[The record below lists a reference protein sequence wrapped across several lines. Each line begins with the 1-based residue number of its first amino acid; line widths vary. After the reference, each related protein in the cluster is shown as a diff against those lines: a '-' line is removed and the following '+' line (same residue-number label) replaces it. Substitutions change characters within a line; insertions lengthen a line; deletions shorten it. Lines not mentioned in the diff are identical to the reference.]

1 MLIGIVGCGRIGRR
15 HAAVYAAAGHRV
27 QAVADPIESA
37 RLPFVEAYR
46 ARQYL
51 DPVEMIEGERLDVV
65 SICSPPAIRL
75 EPTLAAARRGC
86 HIFCEKPMALTLKEA
101 EAMWSAARAAG
112 VALGMGFK
120 MRFEGAFA
128 TVRRLLDAGTI
139 GEPEK
144 LVLTYFQPRP
154 TIEWYLEVGP
164 LQNMMVHAI
173 DLAAWYF
180 GRPALRVRAEF
191 HRTFSV
197 QVEDRV
203 ELTLDFGGPRA
214 IITGGYIELLPSIN
228 GRDDICF
235 QLLGSRGYIAG
246 NRSRGLLVI
255 SERGA
260 EFVEAIPGDGFDAE
274 IRAFLGAIPLGPQ
287 EIPVSGLDGLLAQ
300 AVIEASLDSARGEH
314 AVEVPR
320 INVPMT

>member
-15 HAAVYAAAGHRV
+15 HAAIYAAAGHRV
-27 QAVADPIESA
+27 HAVADPFDSA
-37 RLPFVEAYR
+37 RRPFVEEYR
-46 ARQYL
+46 ARQYA
-51 DPVEMIEGERLDVV
+51 DPVEMIEGEQLDVV

-75 EPTLAAARRGC
+75 APALAAARRGC

-101 EAMWSAARAAG
+101 ETMWSAARAAG

-128 TVRRLLDAGTI
+128 TIRRLLDAGAI
-139 GEPEK
+139 GQPEEFI
-144 LVLTYFQPRP
+144 LTYFQPRP
-154 TIEWYLEVGP
+154 AIGWYLEVGA
-164 LQNMMVHAI
+164 LQNMIVHPI
-173 DLAAWYF
+173 DLATWYF
-180 GRPALRVRAEF
+180 GRPALTVRAEL

-197 QVEDRV
+197 DAEDRV
-203 ELTLDFGGPRA
+203 ELTLDFGGSRA
-214 IITGGYIELLPSIN
+214 IIAGGYIELLPAIN

-255 SERGA
+255 NERG
-260 EFVEAIPGDGFDAE
+260 VESVQATPGDGFDIE
-274 IRAFLGAIPLGPQ
+274 IRAFLDAIALGPQ
-287 EIPVSGLDGLLAQ
+287 KLPVSGLDGLLAQ
-300 AVIEASLDSARGEH
+300 AVIEASYDSARSKR

-320 INVPMT
+320 IHVVTT